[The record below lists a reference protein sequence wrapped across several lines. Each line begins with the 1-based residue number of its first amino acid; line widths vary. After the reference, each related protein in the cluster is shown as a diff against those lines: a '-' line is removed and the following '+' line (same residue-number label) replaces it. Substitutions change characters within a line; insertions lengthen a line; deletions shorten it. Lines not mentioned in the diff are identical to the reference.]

1 MAGSSSK
8 QVVKPKATKVNKSAK
23 SSSNVSKK
31 PKQQSEQTGEAD
43 PVVKA
48 TKKTPTN
55 QNAQFPFKLH
65 QLLQEAEQSGQ
76 GDIVSWVNDNAFKGM
91 L

>member
-8 QVVKPKATKVNKSAK
+8 QAVKPKAAKVNKSAK
-23 SSSNVSKK
+23 SSNVSKK
-31 PKQQSEQTGEAD
+31 PKQIEKTGEAD

-48 TKKTPTN
+48 PTKKTPTN